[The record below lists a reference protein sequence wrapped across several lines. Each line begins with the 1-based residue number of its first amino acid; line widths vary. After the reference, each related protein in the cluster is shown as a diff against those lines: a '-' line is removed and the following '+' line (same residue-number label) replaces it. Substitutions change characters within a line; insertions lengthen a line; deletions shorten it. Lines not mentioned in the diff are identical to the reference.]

1 MDGKDCRMNPFHTIW
16 RWLRLLAQRRA
27 VKQEID
33 EELRFHVEQRTVEN
47 ITAGMSPEEA
57 AREARKRFGN
67 LQSVREECR
76 EKRGASFGET
86 TWQDIRFGVRMLRKN
101 PGFTAVAVLTLAL
114 GIGAN
119 TAIFSVINGVL
130 LKPLPYPEP
139 GRLVWLSERGPD
151 GEGGGPIAFP
161 NFADWQAQQ
170 SVFEHF
176 GVYKWENAALTGLDE
191 PAQLEG
197 ARVAADLLAALAVQP
212 AIGRLFRKEED
223 QPGASSTVL
232 ISHALWQSR
241 FNGSPEAL
249 GKTVSLDNQP
259 YIIVGVMPERFAFPN
274 SLDYWVPIGAMSAD
288 RNWQNRRNY
297 PGLYGIARLKSGVT
311 LAQAR
316 TELDLV
322 ATRLEQQYPESNRGR
337 RVQIEQLHDNEVGGV
352 RRALWTLLGAVGMV
366 LFIACANLANLFLAR
381 SASRQKE
388 IALRAS
394 LGASRSRILRQLL
407 TESMLLALIGG
418 VAGVLFARGLLR
430 FFSAGIAA
438 GVPRAD
444 EITLDGSV
452 LLFSAAI
459 ALLTGILFGLAPAWR
474 AGRICL
480 QETLKDTA
488 LGTTRGRG
496 RLRQTLV
503 VAEVAVTLVLLIGA
517 GLLLRSFH
525 RLRTLDPGFHADRVL
540 TFQVGLPSRKY
551 EGADRILSFYQ
562 TLLER
567 LRALPGVESASVS
580 LRLPLENSTRST
592 TYVVEGEPVPP
603 PHERPSM
610 NVQVAGPD
618 YFRTLG
624 TPLLRGR
631 PFTDSDDRAHWR
643 SGGREDWASAL
654 NVIII
659 DEDFARKHW
668 PNADPI
674 GQRIRMA
681 SRDDTPW
688 MTVVGV
694 VPRVKW
700 RRLDETGGLVQGYIP
715 FLQSPLSRMRVLVK
729 SAAEPGSLIAPVR
742 KTVLSLDPDQPIYQV
757 QTISDLREQTT
768 GNRRLNVMLL
778 GLFGVMALALAVVG
792 LYGVLSY
799 AVSQRRREIGVRMA
813 LGAQRR
819 DVLGLVIGEGMRLA
833 LCGVALGLV
842 GALAL
847 TRVLRH
853 FLFEVKPSD
862 PLTFAIAPLVLVAV
876 ALLACWLPARRAA
889 RVEPMEALRCE

>member
-1 MDGKDCRMNPFHTIW
+1 MQD
-16 RWLRLLAQRRA
+16 
-27 VKQEID
+27 
-33 EELRFHVEQRTVEN
+33 LRF
-47 ITAGMSPEEA
+47 A
-57 AREARKRFGN
+57 
-67 LQSVREECR
+67 
-76 EKRGASFGET
+76 
-86 TWQDIRFGVRMLRKN
+86 LRQLLKN

-139 GRLVWLSERGPD
+139 DRLVWLSERGAD

-170 SVFEHF
+170 TVFEHL
-176 GVYKWENAALTGLDE
+176 GVYKWENAVLTGLDE

-197 ARVAADLLAALAVQP
+197 ARMSADVLASLAVQP
-212 AIGRLFRKEED
+212 VMGRLFRAEED

-232 ISHALWQSR
+232 ISHRLWQSR
-241 FNGSPEAL
+241 FNGSPDAV
-249 GKTVSLDNQP
+249 GTAISLDNQSHT
-259 YIIVGVMPERFAFPN
+259 IVGVMPERFAFPEP
-274 SLDYWVPIGAMSAD
+274 LDYWVPVGAMSAD
-288 RNWQNRRNY
+288 PSWQNRRNY

-311 LAQAR
+311 LDQAQ
-316 TELDLV
+316 TELDLI
-322 ATRLEQQYPESNRGR
+322 ATRLEQQYPESNQGR
-337 RVQIEQLHDNEVGGV
+337 RVQIQRLDDNEVGGV
-352 RRALWTLLGAVGMV
+352 RRALWTLLGAVGLV
-366 LFIACANLANLFLAR
+366 LLIACANLANLFLAR
-381 SASRQKE
+381 SAGRQKE
-388 IALRAS
+388 MALRAA
-394 LGASRSRILRQLL
+394 LGASRSRIFRQLL
-407 TESMLLALIGG
+407 TESVLLALIGG
-418 VAGVLFARGLLR
+418 VGGVLLAFGLLR
-430 FFSAGIAA
+430 VFSSGIAA

-444 EITLDGSV
+444 EITLDGPV

-459 ALLTGILFGLAPAWR
+459 ALVTGILFGLAPAWQ
-474 AGRICL
+474 AARISL
-480 QETLKDTA
+480 QETLKGTA
-488 LGTTRGRG
+488 RGTTGGRG
-496 RLRQTLV
+496 RLRQGLV
-503 VAEVAVTLVLLIGA
+503 VTEVAVTLVLLIGA

-525 RLRTLDPGFHADRVL
+525 QLQTLDPGFQADRVL
-540 TFQVGLPSRKY
+540 TFQVSLPPQKY
-551 EGADRILSFYQ
+551 EGADRILAFYQ
-562 TLLER
+562 SLLEK

-592 TYVVEGEPVPP
+592 TYVVEGEPIPP
-603 PHERPSM
+603 PHERPFM

-631 PFTDSDDRAHWR
+631 PFTESDHRAHWR
-643 SGGREDWASAL
+643 GGREDWASAL
-654 NVIII
+654 NVIIV
-659 DEDFARKHW
+659 DEDFAQKHW

-681 SRDDTPW
+681 SRDDAPW

-715 FLQSPLSRMRVLVK
+715 FLQSPLPRMRVLVK
-729 SAAEPGSLIAPVR
+729 SSAEPRPLIAAMR
-742 KTVLSLDPDQPIYQV
+742 KTVLSLDPDQPIHQV
-757 QTISDLREQTT
+757 QTLSGLREKTT
-768 GNRRLNVMLL
+768 GNQRLNVMLL

-819 DVLGLVIGEGMRLA
+819 DVLGLVIGQGMRLA
-833 LCGVALGLV
+833 LGGVALGLA
-842 GALAL
+842 GAVAL
-847 TRVLRH
+847 TQVLRH
-853 FLFEVKPSD
+853 LLFEVKPGD
-862 PLTFAIAPLVLVAV
+862 PLTFAIVPFVLVVV

-889 RVEPMEALRCE
+889 RVDPMEALRNEG